1 MSKRQKNSKPRQAQD
16 HFTRGGFEARPV
28 TRDDKWCSKWC
39 RFPDPK
45 YEGKLNPR
53 APYGYLVII
62 PSYSNGMELDV
73 EGYIIKSR
81 LFKGTLFLQV
91 ATGKT
96 NFASGR
102 NYCTE
107 IKTRQFI
114 RKNGRKRSKKATA
127 RFLNI
132 RNLDKNKLPDM
143 V

>member
-1 MSKRQKNSKPRQAQD
+1 MSKRQKNSKPRQSQN

-28 TRDDKWCSKWC
+28 TRDDKWC

-81 LFKGTLFLQV
+81 LFKKTLFLQV
-91 ATGKT
+91 VMATTLG
-96 NFASGR
+96 NGR
-102 NYCTE
+102 RYSTE
-107 IKTRQFI
+107 IYTGNLTRKK
-114 RKNGRKRSKKATA
+114 RKSRSE
-127 RFLNI
+127 FLNI
-132 RNLDKNKLPDM
+132 RNLNKGLPKKR
-143 V
+143 